1 MSFLYNCKSRV
12 TLTVDEYD
20 LECLEKVDQ
29 ATSPLLLDGRTFG
42 SIHSALVNTQR
53 NFDGVMFTKDAGT
66 RKIELT
72 PSLTDEQIDVLKRNA
87 EQLREKLEGEAEK
100 LKAKMRR
107 LRETQ
112 NWDEFGRLERELGR
126 LRYKIESLENVGDN
140 LDPNS
145 TAPKRLGYYTRDVY
159 EDGSHVPGVVLEYH
173 PYNTASLVSTYIH
186 ESFHAYV
193 DHDWAQNNP
202 DIAYA
207 EEPIVEFGMLKT
219 LEQMGDGFKYAFE
232 YALDKAE
239 RNKFTPG
246 LAHYAFAHYLY
257 TKHADIDWVNLLR
270 DVKYK
275 IDPNSDLYQ
284 KLKGCLDRVYPFDNE
299 EQAADC
305 LYELLTTAQGKPQ
318 NLSQIGN
325 SSKGLYDAIAS
336 VDECQR
342 MIDMLKSLNA
352 PIPPELL
359 RRHDELAQRKPL
371 INVYPQLMRTIGYT
385 PELHTCIETTVQKL
399 MENSNDVE
407 RPGLL
412 LGKIQSGKTRG
423 FVGVMAR
430 AFDLGFDICIVL
442 TKGTNA
448 LVSQTVSRLKQD
460 FEDFQESDILNQTV
474 ISVYDIMTKR
484 EGLSHQEAD
493 EQKNIIVCK
502 KQKDNLNVLIDI
514 FDNKCPELKD
524 KKILVI
530 DDEADFASRN
540 YKKANGKTVLARLSE
555 KIDDFLKLPK
565 YCRCLLVTAT
575 PYSLYLQPDGSMEI
589 GSHGKVIPFKPR
601 FTSVLPIH
609 SQYIGGDEYFEKSK
623 NVDSMYHH
631 LFSPV
636 SEPCMEALGLEKD
649 GRYLSNVEKS
659 PTLYDLRKSLLG
671 YFMASAIRS
680 IQEEQRGKKYK
691 SSCIVHVNIGTEY
704 HRWDKELIDKLLK
717 KWVEHCK
724 KNDFDASFKS
734 LFKTL
739 YKDFEES
746 NAKARKEQLIS
757 DIIPSENEVWD
768 KVMDS
773 LLNERFETRIVNSDN
788 DVVALLNNDGQL
800 RLSHDLNIFIGGQIL
815 DRGIT
820 IANLLCFLYGR
831 NPQVAQQDTVLQHS
845 RMYGN
850 RSKEDMAVTRLCTTN
865 RLHGILEKIN
875 SLDDSLRDLIIQF
888 ANDPNCDPSA
898 AFVFVDA
905 DRQVRPCAPGKIAI
919 SDLQSIKPG
928 KRFLPVGF
936 QTGSATAI
944 SPIISALDQR
954 IRALPGFDPQKFFEI
969 SVDEAS
975 AIAAEIRKT
984 FIYDRPT
991 DNNEGM
997 EWNVGEFNGVMKY
1010 ATKNS
1015 NGKLWCMY
1023 RENRNMS
1030 RIRMNGDF
1038 VDSPDDGRT
1047 DLAPSRAIATDRP
1060 VLMLIRQ
1067 NGTKDQGWRNTPF
1080 YWPVLVCPK
1089 NVKPVIFTENQEK

>member
-1 MSFLYNCKSRV
+1 MSFLYNCKSGEYLRV
-12 TLTVDEYD
+12 EQCDSD
-20 LECLEKVDQ
+20 HLEKVDQ
-29 ATSPLLLDGRTFG
+29 ATSSLLLNCRTLG
-42 SIHSALVNTQR
+42 SIHNTLVNAQK
-53 NFDGVMFTKDAGT
+53 NFSGVMFTGDAGA
-66 RKIELT
+66 REYMFM
-72 PSLTDEQIDVLKRNA
+72 PPLTDEEKTSLKNHA
-87 EQLREKLEGEAEK
+87 EQLRRKLEGE
-100 LKAKMRR
+100 LKNLEARMRR
-107 LRETQ
+107 LQESGNRE
-112 NWDEFGRLERELGR
+112 DVGRLDRELGN
-126 LRYKIESLENVGDN
+126 LYCKIRSLGNVGDN

-145 TAPKRLGYYTRDVY
+145 TTPKRLGYYTRDVY
-159 EDGSHVPGVVLEYH
+159 EEGSLVPGIVLEYR
-173 PYNTASLVSTYIH
+173 PYEKASLVSTYIH

-193 DHDWAQNNP
+193 DHDWAQNNL

-219 LEQMGDGFKYAFE
+219 LEQMGDGFKDAFE
-232 YALDKAE
+232 YALDNAE
-239 RNKFTPG
+239 KNKFTPG

-257 TKHADIDWVNLLR
+257 KKHADIDWINLLR
-270 DVKYK
+270 EVKYK

-305 LYELLTTAQGKPQ
+305 LYELLTTAQGNPQ
-318 NLSQIGN
+318 NLSQVA
-325 SSKGLYDAIAS
+325 SPSKGLYDAIAS
-336 VDECQR
+336 VEECQR
-342 MIDMLKSLNA
+342 MIDMLNSLNA
-352 PIPPELL
+352 PIPSELL
-359 RRHDELAQRKPL
+359 RRRDELTQRKPL
-371 INVYPQLMRTIGYT
+371 IAVYPQLMRTIGYT

-399 MENSNDVE
+399 MANSADAE

-460 FEDFQESDILNQTV
+460 FKDFQESDILNQTV

-493 EQKNIIVCK
+493 DQKNIIVCK
-502 KQKDNLNVLIDI
+502 KQKDNLKVLIDI

-540 YKKANGKTVLARLSE
+540 YREVEGETELARLSGQ
-555 KIDDFLKLPK
+555 IDDFLNLPK

-575 PYSLYLQPDGSMEI
+575 PYSLYLQPDGYMEI
-589 GSHGKVIPFKPR
+589 GNHGEVIPFKPR

-609 SQYIGGDEYFEKSK
+609 SKYIGGDEYFEKSK
-623 NVDSMYHH
+623 DVDSMYHH

-636 SEPCMEALGLEKD
+636 SEPCMKALGSKKD
-649 GRYLSNVEKS
+649 GRYLSNVEDS
-659 PTLYDLRKSLLG
+659 LTLYDLRKSLLG

-680 IQEEQRGKKYK
+680 IQEEKHGKRYK
-691 SSCIVHVNIGTEY
+691 SSCIVHVEISKKY
-704 HRWDKELIDKLLK
+704 HKWDKELIDKLLK

-800 RLSHDLNIFIGGQIL
+800 RLSNDLNIFIGGQIL

-954 IRALPGFDPQKFFEI
+954 IRALPEFDPQKFFEI

-984 FIYDRPT
+984 FIYDRST

-1067 NGTKDQGWRNTPF
+1067 NGTQDQGWRNTPF